1 MNKAISCGC
10 AALAAVLLW
19 PWAACAQR
27 PVFEASELAGS
38 QQEKLPG
45 KLGAPDPSGPGR
57 EMPQRVAPPLAQE
70 LRGSIRR
77 VDTGGRKLVALTFDL
92 CELSDQRA
100 GYDAPLVAVLR
111 EQKAPATFFAGG
123 RWMRS
128 HPERAMQL
136 MADPLFELGSHAWTH
151 GNFGVLGKEAM
162 ARQIDWTQ
170 AQYELLREDLS
181 ALAGKRGAGEAVKGV
196 RESIAVFR
204 FPYGRC
210 SAQALE
216 MLAAR
221 GLVAV
226 QWDVNMMDAAKT
238 RTAEAIVRDALRL
251 VRPGSIVLGHANGFG
266 HSTAEALR
274 SLIPALR
281 EKGYEFVTVSAL
293 LAAGKAVTA
302 QDCYDSRPGDTSV
315 YDAQFGEGT
324 VHPHRNRP

>member
-1 MNKAISCGC
+1 MNKAISFAC
-10 AALAAVLLW
+10 AALAAVVLW
-19 PWAACAQR
+19 SWAACAQR
-27 PVFEASELAGS
+27 PVFEASELEGS
-38 QQEKLPG
+38 PQEKLPG
-45 KLGAPDPSGPGR
+45 KLGEPDLSGPGR
-57 EMPQRVAPPLAQE
+57 DKPLHTAPALPPE

-111 EQKAPATFFAGG
+111 EFKTPATFFAGG

-128 HPERAMQL
+128 HPERAMHL
-136 MADPLFELGSHAWTH
+136 MADPLFEVGSHAWTH

-162 ARQIDWTQ
+162 ARQIDWAQ
-170 AQYELLREDLS
+170 AQYELLREDL
-181 ALAGKRGAGEAVKGV
+181 AVLAGTRGAGEAMSGV
-196 RESIAVFR
+196 RPSIAVFR

-221 GLVAV
+221 GLAAI
-226 QWDVNMMDAAKT
+226 QWDVNMMDASKT

-274 SLIPALR
+274 ALIPALR
-281 EKGYEFVTVSAL
+281 AQGYEFVTVSAL
-293 LAAGKAVTA
+293 LTAGKAVTA
-302 QDCYDSRPGDTSV
+302 TDCYDSRPGDTAV
-315 YDAQFGEGT
+315 YDGQFGEGT
-324 VHPHRNRP
+324 VHPRRHKP